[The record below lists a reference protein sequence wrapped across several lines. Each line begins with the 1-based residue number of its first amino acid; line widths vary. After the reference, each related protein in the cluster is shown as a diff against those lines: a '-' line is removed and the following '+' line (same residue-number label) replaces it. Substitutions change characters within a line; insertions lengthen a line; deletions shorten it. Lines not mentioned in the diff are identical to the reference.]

1 MIIVRYAEI
10 GLKGKNRVFFERMLV
25 DNIQRKIKC
34 NKVSRPRG
42 RILVNTDS
50 KNINALD
57 KIFGISSYSVA
68 KEIDWDIEVIK
79 KECLKMIKKIDF
91 KSFKVNAQRL
101 DKTYPIKSPDI
112 NKEVGTYIFE
122 NMDKEVSMKNADVE
136 MNIEII
142 DKKAYIYS
150 GKIEGLKGLPVGV
163 SGTVLSLLSGGIDS
177 PVSSLLLMKRGCK
190 VNFIHFHNYPYVKK
204 QSIEKVKQLFNIVKE
219 FENKT
224 KLFLIPFTDVQKE
237 IVSKCSS
244 KLRILLYRRVMLKI
258 AEKVAYSNKCKA
270 LITGENLAQVSS
282 QTLMNMSC
290 VAKSTELLMLRPLVG
305 MDKAEIVELAQK
317 YGTYEKSIEPH
328 DDCCTFFVP
337 KHPETNAK
345 IKDILEEEAKI
356 DVDAMVEECLKNI
369 EVFE

>member
-34 NKVSRPRG
+34 TKVSRPRG
-42 RILVNTDS
+42 RILVDTEV
-50 KNINALD
+50 KNIKALD

-79 KECLKMIKKIDF
+79 KECFKVIKKMEF
-91 KSFKVNAQRL
+91 NSFKVNAQRL
-101 DKTYPIKSPDI
+101 DKTYHIKSPDI
-112 NKEVGTYIFE
+112 NKEVGAYIVE
-122 NMDKEVSMKNADVE
+122 KMEKEVDLTNPDVE
-136 MNIEII
+136 INIEIVN
-142 DKKAYIYS
+142 KKAYVYS
-150 GKIEGLKGLPVGV
+150 DKIEGLKGLPVGV
-163 SGTVLSLLSGGIDS
+163 SGNVLSLLSGGIDS

-204 QSIEKVKQLFNIVKE
+204 QSLEKVKELFNIVKE

-224 KLFLIPFTDVQKE
+224 KLFLVPFTDVQKE

-258 AEKVAYSNKCKA
+258 AEKVAHRNKCKA

-290 VAKSTELLMLRPLVG
+290 VAKSTGLLMLRPLVG
-305 MDKAEIVELAQK
+305 MDKSDIIELAQK

-345 IKDILEEEAKI
+345 MEDVLADESKI